1 MTVLPTLDPEVAD
14 LGLAIGLLT
23 PAPSGV
29 ELDSDWFADPA
40 TRLTGALAD
49 DGRRGALVRFAEA
62 VLARGTH
69 TERDG
74 VILVPVL
81 DLRELSGNPALPDL
95 VVQVSLDARP
105 ANYTEV
111 GLAATLQTATPVTVT
126 EVAIPLYRAAKQ
138 GKSVAQSFALLDGGV
153 VRVST
158 DLTLQTAPPH
168 PDEFGLAGVSVAVE
182 TALSGGPPPA
192 FTLLLKGLHLPGAP
206 ASTVVQI
213 GGPGVSIQD
222 SLLSLVLGLVRQ
234 SADLLAGAAAT
245 EAKAA
250 LDLLGLGGAA
260 GIPTLPVADVVARG
274 VSALQDWF
282 VSLMGSPA
290 ARTAWLAS
298 LGQLLG
304 GTTATDHVDIP
315 IGAGPVQARLSLDAA
330 TGASGH
336 LLLTPRLGLTLA
348 TDVAGAITLGAE
360 ANAALF
366 TLDVA
371 SGAIT
376 PVPEAEVVVTATG
389 TGAAMLLQS
398 AAADVGTLRLG
409 LAVTAGN
416 PRAVIQLRNVNVEGQ
431 QHDVLDLSTPDA
443 AVAAAGQI
451 AAVLIGRALDA
462 LGDAGAELKGLLGLT
477 PPAGATAIDATRLIT
492 DPLGTLS
499 AWWHDLVTTQAAHVP
514 DVLTH
519 LRNLIIG
526 QLQLQAGDQVTGSGT
541 IADPWSIP
549 VLTRLRI
556 DCWLDGARLVVAP
569 TLSLRA
575 ASTLAGGCTTVQ
587 TDLRLELLSVDLAAH
602 SAQFPLA
609 IDFTAQLRATGATE
623 ARLGLGPVSIVA
635 DFIGVHAAWAPAS
648 GFGVDFLAPGL
659 AIDTGSARIPL
670 VLPSVD
676 ANGHV
681 NVPPEAWQS
690 VEALIGTL
698 AISGARGWLADLVNL
713 TGWDLASL
721 DPPRLSLAALVTDP
735 VAALKAWVGVL
746 VTDADL
752 LGTLSSTLAHFF
764 GGTRE
769 GLAGIFSGSGTPDDP
784 WLATLGRTADLPQ
797 LAVWLGPNG
806 PVVAAAQ
813 ASDAIRQ
820 WRPGM
825 AGLGADALA
834 AALADEAL
842 AGPEVALLAAGRT
855 NVAAGRTGLTAG
867 LNALAGRWTGTD
879 GMVAPPPDPIT
890 GLATVMRADL
900 TANQLAGQP
909 VAALLPG
916 GVPAGAVVVRVAVS
930 PVADLPWTAAAGRL
944 LDLTTPGIAPSSF
957 TVAAPASGE
966 WVVALAPRADATL
979 GGATDPTGQV
989 GQAARLQQVLTAL
1002 AGAGPIVLVAAGGA
1016 GNAARLAADAVPGVT
1031 HLLTLGAPWSA
1042 ATFDT
1047 VRTGVP
1053 GDALRLMKALLP
1065 APDPDDPDD
1074 ADLARGRA
1082 LIAASMA
1089 AVRGAASVADL
1100 EADRPTLP
1108 IRAGL
1113 TAVAA
1118 FGVLGEETVTR
1129 AMTAVFAAGLSARAR
1144 ARVPIAEAPPDTA
1157 YAGIRVPFSFLT
1169 PPGGHGTTLAGAAMI
1184 TLGSVARP
1192 GPVVAAAPSIHVD
1205 LDLAESDPGA
1215 WLVGGPGT
1223 TPVGGALPLELRRIR
1238 LTADIG
1244 LHGTPSSARLVL
1256 GEGAALGADWVQ
1268 LVVEPPDHAT
1278 GTLEALPMLPEARAL
1293 LGALVAKLAASAPAS
1308 PAGLAVA
1315 LLRAVGLADVSGGLV
1330 PDALDHLLHDAG
1342 AQLRAVPRDALL
1354 SALAGLIPALTSTG
1368 DTVHLLLGPLTV
1380 DADFGAQTLGFS
1392 ASDSGLITWSAGVS
1406 FDATG
1411 HPSLHIGL
1419 GDPAHDA
1426 FALTATSGPLRVQL
1440 VRGGAPDVELW
1451 PAPDVDGLGRF
1462 AAAAVPAEA
1471 LRVVLDGLRTIDAG
1485 VGTALDDL
1493 AAALGMLGAADS
1505 AGHRAI
1511 LAPVRLF
1518 DDPGGWFGGV
1528 LSATTGG
1535 PFDAERVIDL
1545 LEALKPFVGMDGT
1558 PRGVWPVADGI
1569 TVSAAASA
1577 AGPTVSLAVDATSWL
1592 ASELTRAAFAAG
1604 VTANVTLTPSGNPYA
1619 SVELFV
1625 GVPDGPDRTSTPQ
1638 HRRAAHALVDGAG
1651 LRIFLRPGSGADIEL
1666 FPHLAGLSALL
1677 GAGVDAVLPL
1687 ALNELAKLSGSAV
1700 RTQIASLVSSA
1711 GRGLAIASDA
1721 SPAVFDGAAIKAL
1734 AADPAA
1740 YLRAHLADLLTKVV
1754 ADLDPLLQQVLSL
1767 PPTQHVAVLSGSG
1780 VLTVTVRTVVIE
1792 VHTAPFAVHVSGDVG
1807 GLPVIGD
1814 VSLSLTADQTGLTA
1828 WSAGAGPAVIDLGG
1842 PVVRPF
1848 ARVQRVPTSGWQAD
1862 IGLGLDA
1869 LASGVSGHREL
1880 AAEWR
1885 QADGLSVLVTTQT
1898 ATDVTEDRTPEGV
1911 ATAAISAVL
1920 DLVGGWVLG
1929 VAEVKTLLGNHVG
1942 SKTVRF
1948 VLQGSILDPAAPVN
1962 APRLLPGVLDGWPGK
1977 LLTIAAQLAASGPSV
1992 AVGPFQLG
2000 IADDGSGVLGVSL
2013 TTSNAAG
2020 IDLTGDGEL
2029 SLHLEVDASW
2039 IDPPVTPGVVI
2050 NLLKMSGQQ
2059 ITAAPGISID
2069 GVGLRL
2075 AKSNGPLIDAGLR
2088 LDSLA
2093 VHLFGSIQLDNTQ
2106 HGAFAGGFDF
2116 ELGGLAVP
2124 LGGGGGDNAVA
2135 KGIMQDA
2142 GGSGS
2147 PPRPAFSPAI
2157 SVQDHGSGV
2166 SVTLRAGSGDG
2177 PWFLPIQRAF
2187 GPVYLEQVGLGVD
2200 YRQGITPR
2208 QLEMISL
2215 YLSGNVSILG
2225 LTAAVD
2231 KLRFSY
2237 TVDQPIFST
2246 ESWEIDVEGFAISS
2260 SIGGLTL
2267 AGGLRKFPLDPP
2279 LSGIEYLGMLKIG
2292 FGSYGVDIFGGYAH
2306 PTTSTGSTFASF
2318 FAFGAL
2324 HAPIGGPPAFFITG
2338 IAVGFGINRDLVTPQ
2353 IDQITTHPFMQALR
2367 ALGPTPEPM
2376 QQLQQMRAIV
2386 PPAQGEYWVAAGISF
2401 TSFVLVTGEILVT
2414 VQFGDGLEIA
2424 VLGLA
2429 RAQLPN
2435 PLLPLVSIELA
2446 LLARF
2451 SSKEGTLLVQAQLT
2465 ENSYLLHPSVR
2476 LTGGFAFQTWWL
2488 GPNAGQFVITVGG
2501 YHPRFHHDG
2510 YPVVPRVGLNWSPI
2524 DNISIVGGAY
2534 FALCSEAL
2542 MAGVKLE
2549 VAAHLGPAHAKL
2561 TFGGDGIVFFDPFW
2575 FEVDVYAE
2583 AEVGITI
2590 WLLFG
2595 SIDLD
2600 VHLGFDVTVSGP
2612 PIHVEGHF
2620 SVAGISI
2627 PFEFGDKA
2635 DPSDRA
2641 LDGPAFAAKYLRGD
2655 ANAQVVQ
2662 ATVVRGGLT
2671 AGKSTAAGS
2680 GGVDKPPDGSAESPF
2695 RVVPE
2700 FQLTFVSIAPVETL
2714 QLTAHGQLQ
2723 STTVNAPGIGVAPM
2737 YSATLNTTLAIT
2749 LNRDDG
2755 AAFTI
2760 TGIALAA
2767 RPGAAFPKG
2776 VWGPAQNPAAKT
2788 VPAGDTIT
2796 ASDGLTIDT
2805 VIPDSVFT
2813 GAPSIDYH
2821 QIELPADGRKPLP
2834 FVTNTAQTNARVSQA
2849 AALKT
2854 AAGVLTAGTLNDAV
2868 RFERAALVLAA
2879 GGTGRTTV
2887 AALRGERS
2895 AAPSFGS
2902 LADDLEDAPAA
2913 VSPPVTPVVV
2923 DRDPPPPIRF
2933 DPIVKA
2939 VMGFPLSMTLDRP
2952 AATTVKDSGSAISAV
2967 PPTLA
2972 SVRTANVGN
2981 SLAMLTVVPRSGADN
2996 QTTIVPVGAAP
3007 LTRLASTSVAAV
3019 ANARP
3024 APAAADRL
3032 AALSAGLIGNQS
3044 APAVLHEGELVIITV
3059 AQRPVGDKLDTV
3071 QAAGGTTRVLC
3082 LSAGG
3087 RPVDDQIVGAVGA
3100 APVVSVPR
3108 ETERVVIVALGTAAS
3123 TAGPAAGWYSG
3134 QSLPAIGWG
3143 AALCGGAVVSAQGS
3157 RIPANR
3163 DRADG
3168 GWVSGVELATA
3179 AQVVTTFTDPVNVVA
3194 VAVDDY
3200 LGADAAGKVSIRL
3213 LDAVRVTDAAGA
3225 PRPPEALV
3233 DGVRTI
3239 LLYAVSATGP
3249 EPAVL
3254 VDDCGGGQLAGV
3266 LGSSEG
3272 VDGLATLLT
3281 THGIE
3286 AAVSQPLVG
3295 GNGRRQIRYTSA
3307 DGPATPPAVP
3317 KSVPPK
3323 KATPA
3328 KAAKK
3333 TAAKKAGAKKAG
3345 AKKAGAK
3352 LAASKKATPEKA
3364 AAKKA
3369 VAKKTGA
3376 KKAAT
3381 EKASPRKRKST
3392 S

>member
-1 MTVLPTLDPEVAD
+1 VTALPTLDPEVAD
-14 LGLAIGLLT
+14 LGVAIGLL
-23 PAPSGV
+23 APTTSGV

-40 TRLTGALAD
+40 TRLTGVLAD

-69 TERDG
+69 TEQDG
-74 VILVPVL
+74 VIFVPVL

-95 VVQVSLDARP
+95 VVQVTLDPRP
-105 ANYTEV
+105 PNYTEV
-111 GLAATLQTATPVTVT
+111 GLAATLKTATPLTTTDVV
-126 EVAIPLYRAAKQ
+126 IPLYRAAKQ
-138 GKSVAQSFALLDGGV
+138 GKSVAQAFALLDGGV
-153 VRVST
+153 VSVRV
-158 DLTLQTAPPH
+158 DLTLQTAPPP
-168 PDEFGLAGVSVAVE
+168 PDGFGLAGVSVAVE

-206 ASTVVQI
+206 AATDVQL

-234 SADLLAGAAAT
+234 SADLLAGAAAA

-250 LDLLGLGGAA
+250 LDLLGLGDAA
-260 GIPTLPVADVVARG
+260 GIPALPVDAVVEHG

-298 LGQLLG
+298 LGRLLG
-304 GTTATDHVDIP
+304 GTPDADHVDIP
-315 IGAGPVQARLSLDAA
+315 IGAGPVRARLSLVAT

-348 TDVAGAITLGAE
+348 TDVAGGITLGAE
-360 ANAALF
+360 ADAALF
-366 TLDVA
+366 VLDVA
-371 SGAIT
+371 NGAIT

-389 TGAAMLLQS
+389 TGGKLLQS

-409 LAVTAGN
+409 LAVSGGA
-416 PRAVIQLRNVNVEGQ
+416 PRAVIQLLDVNVEGQ

-443 AVAAAGQI
+443 AIAAAGQI
-451 AAVLIGRALDA
+451 AAVLVGKALDA

-477 PPAGATAIDATRLIT
+477 PPAGVTAIDATHLIT
-492 DPLGTLS
+492 DPLGTL
-499 AWWHDLVTTQAAHVP
+499 AGWWHDLLTAQAAHVP
-514 DVLTH
+514 EVLTH

-541 IADPWSIP
+541 SADPWSIP

-556 DCWLDGARLVVAP
+556 DCWLDDGRLVVAP

-587 TDLRLELLSVDLAAH
+587 TDLRLVLISIDLAAR
-602 SAQFPLA
+602 SAQFPLSV
-609 IDFTAQLRATGATE
+609 DFTAKLRATGATE

-635 DFIGVHAAWAPAS
+635 DFIGVHAAWAPTS
-648 GFGVDFLAPGL
+648 GFGVDFLSPGL
-659 AIDTGSARIPL
+659 AIDTGDERIPL

-676 ANGHV
+676 AGGHIS
-681 NVPPEAWQS
+681 VPPEAWQS
-690 VEALIGTL
+690 VEALLGTL
-698 AISGARGWLADLVNL
+698 AISGARGWLADLVDL
-713 TGWDLASL
+713 AGWDLGGV
-721 DPPRLSLAALVTDP
+721 DPPRLSLAALVADP
-735 VAALKAWVGVL
+735 VAALKAWVGAL

-752 LGTLSSTLAHFF
+752 LGTLTSTLAHFF
-764 GGTRE
+764 GGTRS
-769 GLAGIFSGSGTPDDP
+769 GLAGIFTGSGIPDDP
-784 WLATLGRTADLPQ
+784 WLATLGPTAGLPQ
-797 LAVWLGPNG
+797 VAVWLGPSG

-825 AGLGADALA
+825 PGLGAEALA
-834 AALADEAL
+834 AALTDEAL
-842 AGPEVALLAAGRT
+842 AGREVALLAAGRSG
-855 NVAAGRTGLTAG
+855 VAAG
-867 LNALAGRWTGTD
+867 LNALAGRWNGTD
-879 GMVAPPPDPIT
+879 GLVAPPPDPVS
-890 GLATVMRADL
+890 GLTIVQRVDL
-900 TANQLAGQP
+900 TADQLARQP
-909 VAALLPG
+909 IAALLPG
-916 GVPAGAVVVRVAVS
+916 GVPAGAVVVRVAVGA
-930 PVADLPWTAAAGRL
+930 PADLPWTVPAGRL
-944 LDLTTPGIAPSSF
+944 LDLTTPSIAPSSF
-957 TVAAPASGE
+957 PVAAPASGE
-966 WVVALAPRADATL
+966 WAVALAPRADATL

-989 GQAARLQQVLTAL
+989 GQAARLQQVLSAL
-1002 AGAGPIVLVAAGGA
+1002 APAGPIVLVAAGSA

-1047 VRTGVP
+1047 VRTGVSA
-1053 GDALRLMKALLP
+1053 DALRLLKALLP

-1074 ADLARGRA
+1074 ADLARARA
-1082 LIAASMA
+1082 LVTAAMA
-1089 AVRGAASVADL
+1089 AVRGAAPVTDL
-1100 EADRPTLP
+1100 DADRPTVA

-1118 FGVLGEETVTR
+1118 FGVLGEDAVAR
-1129 AMTAVFAAGLSARAR
+1129 AVTAVFAAGLSALAR
-1144 ARVPIAEAPPDTA
+1144 ARVPVAEAPPDTA
-1157 YAGIRVPFSFLT
+1157 YAGIHVPFAFLT

-1184 TLGSVARP
+1184 TLGSAARP
-1192 GPVVAAAPSIHVD
+1192 GPVLAATPSVHLD
-1205 LDLAESDPGA
+1205 LDLAESDPGG
-1215 WLVGGPGT
+1215 WLIGGPGT

-1238 LTADIG
+1238 LSADIG
-1244 LHGTPSSARLVL
+1244 VHGTPSSARVVL
-1256 GEGAALGADWVQ
+1256 GEGAALGAEWVQ
-1268 LVVEPPDHAT
+1268 LVVEPPDHVT

-1293 LGALVAKLAASAPAS
+1293 LDALVTKLAGSAPTS

-1315 LLRAVGLADVSGGLV
+1315 LLRAVGLVDSGGGLV
-1330 PDALDHLLHDAG
+1330 PDALDHLLHDPG
-1342 AQLRAVPRDALL
+1342 GQLRAVPRDALM
-1354 SALAGLIPALTSTG
+1354 SALAGLIPELTPSG
-1368 DTVHLLLGPLTV
+1368 DTVHAQLGPLTV
-1380 DADFGAQTLGFS
+1380 DADFAAKTLGFT
-1392 ASDSGLITWSAGVS
+1392 ASGSGLITWSAGVS
-1406 FDATG
+1406 FDGAG
-1411 HPSLHIGL
+1411 HPSLHAGL
-1419 GDPAHDA
+1419 GDASHDA
-1426 FALTATSGPLRVQL
+1426 FAVTALSGPLRVQL
-1440 VRGGAPDVELW
+1440 VRAGAADVQLW
-1451 PAPDVDGLGRF
+1451 PAPDVNGLGRF

-1493 AAALGMLGAADS
+1493 AAALGMLS
-1505 AGHRAI
+1505 APDDTGHRAI

-1518 DDPGGWFGGV
+1518 DDPGGWFAGA
-1528 LSATTGG
+1528 LATTVGG

-1545 LEALKPFVGMDGT
+1545 LEALKPFVGMAGT
-1558 PRGVWPVADGI
+1558 PRGTWPIADGLA
-1569 TVSAAASA
+1569 VSAAAA
-1577 AGPTVSLAVDATSWL
+1577 ASGPAVSLAVDATSWL
-1592 ASELTRAAFAAG
+1592 AGEPTRAAFAAG
-1604 VTANVTLTPSGNPYA
+1604 LTASITLTPSGNPHA

-1625 GVPDGPDRTSTPQ
+1625 GVPDGPDRTSTAQ
-1638 HRRAAHALVDGAG
+1638 HRRAAHGVVDGSG
-1651 LRIFLRPGSGADIEL
+1651 LRLFLRPATGADIEL

-1687 ALNELAKLSGSAV
+1687 ALNELAKLSGDAG
-1700 RTQIASLVSSA
+1700 RTQIAALVSSG

-1740 YLRAHLADLLTKVV
+1740 YLRAHLAGLLTEVV
-1754 ADLDPLLQQVLSL
+1754 ADLDPILQQVLSL
-1767 PPTQHVAVLSGSG
+1767 PPTQHVAVVSSGG
-1780 VLTVTVRTVVIE
+1780 VLTVTVRTVVVE
-1792 VHTAPFAVHVSGDVG
+1792 VHPAPLAVHVSAGVS

-1814 VSLSLTADQTGLTA
+1814 VSLSLSADATGLTA
-1828 WSAGAGPAVIDLGG
+1828 WSAGAGPAAIDLGG
-1842 PVVRPF
+1842 PVIRPF
-1848 ARVQRVPTSGWQAD
+1848 ARVRREPTTGWQAD
-1862 IGLGLDA
+1862 VGLGLDA
-1869 LASGVSGHREL
+1869 LSPDATGHREL

-1885 QADGLSVLVTTQT
+1885 QADGLGVLVTTRT
-1898 ATDVTEDRTPEGV
+1898 PTDVTEDRTAEGV
-1911 ATAAISAVL
+1911 ATAAIGAVL
-1920 DLVGGWVLG
+1920 DLVGGWVLS
-1929 VAEVKTLLGNHVG
+1929 VDDVKTLLGNAVG
-1942 SKTVRF
+1942 TKTVRF
-1948 VLQGSILDPAAPVN
+1948 VLDGSILDPAAPAN

-1977 LLTIAAQLAASGPSV
+1977 LLTVAAQLAACAPSV

-2000 IADDGSGVLGVSL
+2000 IANTNGVLGVSL

-2020 IDLTGDGEL
+2020 LDLTGDGEL

-2039 IDPPVTPGVVI
+2039 IDPPVPPGIVV
-2050 NLLKMSGQQ
+2050 NLLKVSGQQ

-2088 LDSLA
+2088 LDSVA
-2093 VHLFGSIQLDNTQ
+2093 VHLFGSIQLDGAQ
-2106 HGAFAGGFDF
+2106 HATFAGGFDF

-2187 GPVYLEQVGLGVD
+2187 GPVYLEEVGLGVD

-2208 QLEMISL
+2208 QLAMISL
-2215 YLSGNVSILG
+2215 YLSGEVSILG

-2231 KLRFSY
+2231 KLRFTY
-2237 TVDQPIFST
+2237 TVDQPVFST
-2246 ESWEIDVEGFAISS
+2246 ESWAVDVEGFAIAS
-2260 SIGGLTL
+2260 SIGGLSL
-2267 AGGLRKFPLDPP
+2267 AGGLRKFPLDTP
-2279 LSGIEYLGMLKIG
+2279 LSGVEYLGMLQIG
-2292 FGSYGVDIFGGYAH
+2292 FGSYGVDLFGGYAH
-2306 PTTSTGSTFASF
+2306 PTTPAGTSFASF
-2318 FAFGAL
+2318 FAFGAV

-2338 IAVGFGINRDLVTPQ
+2338 IAVGFGINRNLVTPQ
-2353 IDQITTHPFMQALR
+2353 IDQITMHPFMQALR
-2367 ALGPTPEPM
+2367 ALGPAPEPM

-2386 PPAQGEYWVAAGISF
+2386 PPAQGQYWVAAGVSF

-2424 VLGLA
+2424 ILGLA

-2451 SSKEGTLLVQAQLT
+2451 SSTEGTLLVQAQLT
-2465 ENSYLLHPSVR
+2465 ENSYVLHPSVR
-2476 LTGGFAFQTWWL
+2476 LTGGFAFQTWWK

-2627 PFEFGDKA
+2627 PFEFGDKS
-2635 DPSDRA
+2635 DPADRA

-2662 ATVVRGGLT
+2662 AAVLRGGLT
-2671 AGKSTAAGS
+2671 AGRSTATGS
-2680 GGVDKPPDGSAESPF
+2680 GGVDKPPDGSAENPF

-2700 FQLTFVSIAPVETL
+2700 FRLTFVSIAPVEDLT
-2714 QLTAHGQLQ
+2714 LTAHGQLQ
-2723 STTVNAPGIGVAPM
+2723 STSVQALGLGVAPM
-2737 YSATLNTTLAIT
+2737 YSATLSTSLAIT
-2749 LNRDDG
+2749 LDRGDG
-2755 AAFTI
+2755 EAFAI
-2760 TGIALAA
+2760 AGIALSA

-2776 VWGPAQNPAAKT
+2776 IWGPAQNPDAKT
-2788 VPAGDTIT
+2788 VPAGDTIA
-2796 ASDGLTIDT
+2796 ASDGMTIDT

-2849 AALKT
+2849 VALKA
-2854 AAGVLTAGTLNDAV
+2854 AAGVLTAGTLTDAV

-2879 GGTGRTTV
+2879 GGSGRTSV

-2902 LADDLEDAPAA
+2902 LADDLVDAPDA
-2913 VSPPVTPVVV
+2913 VSPPIAPIVV
-2923 DRDPPPPIRF
+2923 DRNPPPPITF

-2952 AATTVKDSGSAISAV
+2952 AGTTVKDPGSAVPAV
-2967 PPTLA
+2967 PPTMA
-2972 SVRTANVGN
+2972 SVRSANVGMTQ
-2981 SLAMLTVVPRSGADN
+2981 AMLTVVPRSGADN

-3007 LTRLASTSVAAV
+3007 LTRLASSSVAAV

-3024 APAAADRL
+3024 APAAAERL
-3032 AALSAGLIGNQS
+3032 ALLSAGLIGDR
-3044 APAVLHEGELVIITV
+3044 AVVHEGELAVITV
-3059 AQRPVGDKLDTV
+3059 AQRPSREALDSVAVT
-3071 QAAGGTTRVLC
+3071 GGATRVLC
-3082 LSAGG
+3082 LAAGG
-3087 RPVDDQIVGAVGA
+3087 RPVDDQVVGA
-3100 APVVSVPR
+3100 AGPAPVVPLPR
-3108 ETERVVIVALGTAAS
+3108 VTERVIVVALGTAAP

-3143 AALCGGAVVSAQGS
+3143 AALCAGAVVSAQGS
-3157 RIPANR
+3157 RVPANR

-3168 GWVSGVELATA
+3168 GWVSTTDLATA
-3179 AQVVTTFTDPVNVVA
+3179 AQVSTTFTDPVTVVA
-3194 VAVDDY
+3194 VAIDDY

-3213 LDAVRVTDAAGA
+3213 LDAVRVTDAAGT
-3225 PRPPEALV
+3225 PQPPAALV

-3239 LLYAVSATGP
+3239 LLYAVTTTGP

-3266 LGSSEG
+3266 LGSG
-3272 VDGLATLLT
+3272 AGADALAALLATQ
-3281 THGIE
+3281 GIE
-3286 AAVSQPLVG
+3286 AAVGQPLVG
-3295 GNGRRQIRYTSA
+3295 GSGQRQIRYLPA
-3307 DGPATPPAVP
+3307 GGAPGPAAPAIA
-3317 KSVPPK
+3317 KRADK
-3323 KATPA
+3323 

-3333 TAAKKAGAKKAG
+3333 TPAKKTPAKKAPAKKA
-3345 AKKAGAK
+3345 
-3352 LAASKKATPEKA
+3352 T
-3364 AAKKA
+3364 
-3369 VAKKTGA
+3369 
-3376 KKAAT
+3376 
-3381 EKASPRKRKST
+3381 PRKRKST

>member
-1 MTVLPTLDPEVAD
+1 M
-14 LGLAIGLLT
+14 AIGLLT
-23 PAPSGV
+23 PGTSGV

-40 TRLTGALAD
+40 TRLTGVLAD

-69 TERDG
+69 TEQDG
-74 VILVPVL
+74 IVLLPVL

-105 ANYTEV
+105 ADYTEV
-111 GLAATLQTATPVTVT
+111 GLAATLKTTTPVSTTDV
-126 EVAIPLYRAAKQ
+126 VIPLYRAAKH
-138 GKSVAQSFALLDGGV
+138 GKTVAQTFALLDGGV
-153 VRVST
+153 VKVSV
-158 DLTLQTAPPH
+158 DLTLQTASPP

-192 FTLLLKGLHLPGAP
+192 FTLLLKGLHLPGAA
-206 ASTVVQI
+206 ASSDVQV

-250 LDLLGLGGAA
+250 LDLLGLGDAA
-260 GIPTLPVADVVARG
+260 GIPALPVDAVVAHG
-274 VSALQDWF
+274 VAALQDWF
-282 VSLMGSPA
+282 VSLMGSAA

-304 GTTATDHVDIP
+304 GTPGTDHVDIP
-315 IGAGPVQARLSLDAA
+315 IGAGPVHARLSLDTA

-348 TDVAGAITLGAE
+348 TDVGGAITLGAE

-366 TLDVA
+366 VLDVA
-371 SGAIT
+371 NGAIT

-389 TGAAMLLQS
+389 TGGGKLLQS

-409 LAVTAGN
+409 LAVTGGN
-416 PRAVIQLRNVNVEGQ
+416 PRAVIQLLNVNVEGQ

-451 AAVLIGRALDA
+451 AAVLIGKALDA

-477 PPAGATAIDATRLIT
+477 PPAGVTAIDATHLIT
-492 DPLGTLS
+492 DPLGTL
-499 AWWHDLVTTQAAHVP
+499 AGWWHDLVTTQAAHVP

-541 IADPWSIP
+541 VADPWSIP

-556 DCWLDGARLVVAP
+556 DCWLDGGRLVVAP

-587 TDLRLELLSVDLAAH
+587 TDLRLVLLSVDLAAH

-609 IDFTAQLRATGATE
+609 VDFTAKLRATGATE

-635 DFIGVHAAWAPAS
+635 DFIGVHAAWAPTS
-648 GFGVDFLAPGL
+648 RFGVDFLAPGL
-659 AIDTGSARIPL
+659 AIDTGGERIPL

-676 ANGHV
+676 ATGHI
-681 NVPPEAWQS
+681 NVPSEAWQS
-690 VEALIGTL
+690 VEALLGTL
-698 AISGARGWLADLVNL
+698 ALSGARGWLSDLVDL
-713 TGWDLASL
+713 AGWDLASI
-721 DPPRLSLAALVTDP
+721 DPPRLSLAELVTDP
-735 VAALKAWVGVL
+735 VAALKAWVGAL
-746 VTDADL
+746 ATDSDL
-752 LGTLSSTLAHFF
+752 LASLTSTLAHFF
-764 GGTRE
+764 GGTRA
-769 GLAGIFSGSGTPDDP
+769 GLAGIFSGAGTPEDP
-784 WLATLGRTADLPQ
+784 WLATLGANAGLPQ
-797 LAVWLGPNG
+797 LAVWLGPSG

-825 AGLGADALA
+825 AGLGPEALA
-834 AALADEAL
+834 AAVSDEAL
-842 AGPEVALLAAGRT
+842 ADPDIALLAAGRPDL
-855 NVAAGRTGLTAG
+855 ATGLA
-867 LNALAGRWTGTD
+867 ALAGRWTGTD
-879 GMVAPPPDPIT
+879 GLAAPPPDPID
-890 GLATVMRADL
+890 GLTTIERADL
-900 TANQLAGQP
+900 TADQIAVDP

-916 GVPAGAVVVRVAVS
+916 GVPANAVVVRVAVS
-930 PVADLPWTAAAGRL
+930 KPADLPWAVAAGRV

-966 WVVALAPRADATL
+966 WAVALAPRADATL
-979 GGATDPTGQV
+979 GGATDPTGIV

-1002 AGAGPIVLVAAGGA
+1002 AAAGPIVLVASGGS
-1016 GNAARLAADAVPGVT
+1016 GHAARLAADAVSGVT
-1031 HLLTLGAPWSA
+1031 HLVTLGTPWSA

-1047 VRTGVP
+1047 VRTGVS

-1065 APDPDDPDD
+1065 APDPSDPDD
-1074 ADLARGRA
+1074 ADLAHARA
-1082 LIAASMA
+1082 LVGGGMD
-1089 AVRGAASVADL
+1089 AVRGAPSVTDL
-1100 EADRPTLP
+1100 EADRPTVA

-1118 FGVLGEETVTR
+1118 FGVLGADAVAR

-1144 ARVPIAEAPPDTA
+1144 ARVPVAEAPPDIA
-1157 YAGIRVPFSFLT
+1157 YAGIRLPFSFLT
-1169 PPGGHGTTLAGAAMI
+1169 PPGGHGTTLTGAAMI

-1205 LDLAESDPGA
+1205 LDLGESDSGS
-1215 WLVGGPGT
+1215 WLIGGPGT
-1223 TPVGGALPLELRRIR
+1223 SPVGGALPLELRRIR

-1244 LHGTPSSARLVL
+1244 LHGTPSTARLVL
-1256 GEGAALGADWVQ
+1256 GEGAALGAEWAQ
-1268 LVVEPPDHAT
+1268 LVVEPPAEVS
-1278 GTLEALPMLPEARAL
+1278 GTLETLPMLPEARAL
-1293 LGALVAKLAASAPAS
+1293 LDALVRRLAAAIPAS
-1308 PAGLAVA
+1308 PAGLAVS
-1315 LLRAVGLADVSGGLV
+1315 LLRSVGLVDVGGGLV
-1330 PDALDHLLHDAG
+1330 PDALDHLLHDPG
-1342 AQLRAVPRDALL
+1342 GQLRAVPRDALM
-1354 SALAGLIPALTSTG
+1354 SALAGLIPELTPAG
-1368 DTVHLLLGPLTV
+1368 DTVHVALGPLTV
-1380 DADFGAQTLGFS
+1380 DADFAAKTLGFT
-1392 ASDSGLITWSAGVS
+1392 ASGTGLISWSAGVS
-1406 FDATG
+1406 FDGTG
-1411 HPSLHIGL
+1411 HPSLHAGL
-1419 GDPAHDA
+1419 GDVSRDA
-1426 FALTATSGPLRVQL
+1426 FAVTAQSGPLRVEL
-1440 VRGGAPDVELW
+1440 VRGGAADVQLW
-1451 PAPDVDGLGRF
+1451 PVPDVDGLGRF
-1462 AAAAVPAEA
+1462 AASAVPAEA
-1471 LRVVLDGLRTIDAG
+1471 LRVVLEGLRTIDAG
-1485 VGTALDDL
+1485 LGTALDDL
-1493 AAALGMLGAADS
+1493 SGALGMLAAADE

-1511 LAPVRLF
+1511 VAPIRLF
-1518 DDPGGWFGGV
+1518 DDPGGWFAGV
-1528 LSATTGG
+1528 LAVSGG
-1535 PFDAERVIDL
+1535 PFDATRVIDL
-1545 LEALKPFVGMDGT
+1545 LEALKPFVGLDGT
-1558 PRGVWPVADGI
+1558 PRGVWPIADGLS
-1569 TVSAAASA
+1569 VSAAPSAS
-1577 AGPTVSLAVDATSWL
+1577 GPIVSLAVDATSWL
-1592 ASELTRAAFAAG
+1592 ASEPTRAAFAAG
-1604 VTANVTLTPSGNPYA
+1604 LTASITLTPSGNPHA

-1625 GVPDGPDRTSTPQ
+1625 GVPDNPDRTSTPQ
-1638 HRRAAHALVDGAG
+1638 HRKAAHAVVDGSG
-1651 LRIFLRPGSGADIEL
+1651 LRLFLRPATGADIEL

-1687 ALNELAKLSGSAV
+1687 ALNELAKLSGDAV

-1721 SPAVFDGAAIKAL
+1721 SPAVFDGTAIKAL

-1740 YLRAHLADLLTKVV
+1740 YLRAHLGDLLTKVA
-1754 ADLDPLLQQVLSL
+1754 ADLDPLLQQLLSL
-1767 PPTQHVAVLSGSG
+1767 PPTQHVAVLSSSG
-1780 VLTVTVRTVVIE
+1780 VLTITVRTVVVEI
-1792 VHTAPFAVHVSGDVG
+1792 HTAPFAVHVSGDVS

-1814 VSLSLTADQTGLTA
+1814 VSLSLAADATGLTA
-1828 WSAGAGPAVIDLGG
+1828 WSAGVGPAAIDLGG

-1848 ARVQRVPTSGWQAD
+1848 ARVQRVPTTGWQAD

-1869 LASGVSGHREL
+1869 LGADATGHREL

-1885 QADGLSVLVTTQT
+1885 QADGLGVLVTTRT
-1898 ATDVTEDRTPEGV
+1898 PTDVTEDRTPEGV
-1911 ATAAISAVL
+1911 ATAAIGAVL
-1920 DLVGGWVLG
+1920 DLVGGWVLS
-1929 VAEVKTLLGNHVG
+1929 VDDVKTMLGNAVG
-1942 SKTVRF
+1942 TKTVRF
-1948 VLQGSILDPAAPVN
+1948 VLAGSILDPAAPAN

-1977 LLTIAAQLAASGPSV
+1977 LLTVAAQLAASAPSV

-2000 IADDGSGVLGVSL
+2000 IANDGSGVLGVSL

-2039 IDPPVTPGVVI
+2039 IDPPVTPGIVV
-2050 NLLKMSGQQ
+2050 NLLKVSGQQ

-2075 AKSNGPLIDAGLR
+2075 AKSSGPLIDAGLR

-2093 VHLFGSIQLDNTQ
+2093 VHLFGSIQLDSTQ
-2106 HGAFAGGFDF
+2106 HAAFAGGFDF

-2135 KGIMQDA
+2135 KGIMKDA

-2187 GPVYLEQVGLGVD
+2187 GPVYLEQVGLGVG

-2215 YLSGNVSILG
+2215 YLSGEVSILG

-2231 KLRFSY
+2231 KLRFTY

-2246 ESWEIDVEGFAISS
+2246 EAWEVDVEGFAISS

-2267 AGGLRKFPLDPP
+2267 AGGLRKFPLDAP
-2279 LSGIEYLGMLKIG
+2279 LSGVEYLGMLKVG
-2292 FGSYGVDIFGGYAH
+2292 FGSYGVDLFGGYAH
-2306 PTTSTGSTFASF
+2306 PTSPDSTSFASF

-2324 HAPIGGPPAFFITG
+2324 HAPLGGPPAFFITG
-2338 IAVGFGINRDLVTPQ
+2338 IAVGFGINRNLITPQ

-2367 ALGPTPEPM
+2367 ALGPAPEPM

-2386 PPAQGEYWVAAGISF
+2386 PPAQGQYWVAAGVSF

-2424 VLGLA
+2424 ILGLA

-2476 LTGGFAFQTWWL
+2476 LTGGFAFQTWWK

-2627 PFEFGDKA
+2627 PFEFGDTA
-2635 DPSDRA
+2635 DPADRA

-2662 ATVVRGGLT
+2662 AAVLRGGLT

-2680 GGVDKPPDGSAESPF
+2680 GGVDKPPDGSAENPF

-2700 FQLTFVSIAPVETL
+2700 FQLTFVSIAPVEDL
-2714 QLTAHGQLQ
+2714 SLTAHGQLQ
-2723 STTVNAPGIGVAPM
+2723 GTTVQAPGLGVAPM
-2737 YSATLNTTLAIT
+2737 YSATLSTALAIT
-2749 LNRDDG
+2749 LDRGDG
-2755 AAFTI
+2755 EAFAI
-2760 TGIALAA
+2760 TGIALSA

-2776 VWGPAQNPAAKT
+2776 VWGPAQNPDAKT

-2796 ASDGLTIDT
+2796 ASDGMTIDT

-2834 FVTNTAQTNARVSQA
+2834 FVTNTAQTNDRVSQA
-2849 AALKT
+2849 VALKS
-2854 AAGVLTAGTLNDAV
+2854 AAGVLIAGNVDRRGPL
-2868 RFERAALVLAA
+2868 RA
-2879 GGTGRTTV
+2879 GG
-2887 AALRGERS
+2887 
-2895 AAPSFGS
+2895 
-2902 LADDLEDAPAA
+2902 
-2913 VSPPVTPVVV
+2913 
-2923 DRDPPPPIRF
+2923 
-2933 DPIVKA
+2933 
-2939 VMGFPLSMTLDRP
+2939 
-2952 AATTVKDSGSAISAV
+2952 
-2967 PPTLA
+2967 
-2972 SVRTANVGN
+2972 
-2981 SLAMLTVVPRSGADN
+2981 
-2996 QTTIVPVGAAP
+2996 
-3007 LTRLASTSVAAV
+3007 
-3019 ANARP
+3019 AR
-3024 APAAADRL
+3024 
-3032 AALSAGLIGNQS
+3032 AG
-3044 APAVLHEGELVIITV
+3044 
-3059 AQRPVGDKLDTV
+3059 
-3071 QAAGGTTRVLC
+3071 
-3082 LSAGG
+3082 
-3087 RPVDDQIVGAVGA
+3087 
-3100 APVVSVPR
+3100 
-3108 ETERVVIVALGTAAS
+3108 
-3123 TAGPAAGWYSG
+3123 
-3134 QSLPAIGWG
+3134 
-3143 AALCGGAVVSAQGS
+3143 
-3157 RIPANR
+3157 
-3163 DRADG
+3163 
-3168 GWVSGVELATA
+3168 
-3179 AQVVTTFTDPVNVVA
+3179 
-3194 VAVDDY
+3194 
-3200 LGADAAGKVSIRL
+3200 
-3213 LDAVRVTDAAGA
+3213 
-3225 PRPPEALV
+3225 
-3233 DGVRTI
+3233 
-3239 LLYAVSATGP
+3239 
-3249 EPAVL
+3249 
-3254 VDDCGGGQLAGV
+3254 GGGQRPDVSGRAAG
-3266 LGSSEG
+3266 
-3272 VDGLATLLT
+3272 
-3281 THGIE
+3281 
-3286 AAVSQPLVG
+3286 
-3295 GNGRRQIRYTSA
+3295 
-3307 DGPATPPAVP
+3307 
-3317 KSVPPK
+3317 
-3323 KATPA
+3323 
-3328 KAAKK
+3328 
-3333 TAAKKAGAKKAG
+3333 
-3345 AKKAGAK
+3345 
-3352 LAASKKATPEKA
+3352 
-3364 AAKKA
+3364 
-3369 VAKKTGA
+3369 
-3376 KKAAT
+3376 
-3381 EKASPRKRKST
+3381 
-3392 S
+3392 